1 MSSKQ
6 DISRKIL
13 EILSGKKAV
22 SASEIKTAIGSKRA
36 VKGSQKPEYAVSRA
50 ITDLADNGY
59 IERLDGG
66 QGEFLRLTAQ
76 GKKKASSQ
84 KLDGHNTLVSPT
96 WDGKW
101 RIVLLDLPEKRKA
114 ERESLRYLLKKAG
127 FACLK
132 NSAWISPYPF
142 EYMFENIKKDLELTS
157 EMIIITTNS
166 LDKETEQFVT
176 KIFNQYS

>member
-1 MSSKQ
+1 MSKQ
-6 DISRKIL
+6 DVSRKIL

-22 SASEIKTAIGSKRA
+22 SASEIKTTIGSNRA
-36 VKGSQKPEYAVSRA
+36 VKGSQKPEYAVTRA
-50 ITDLADNGY
+50 IGDLVDNGY

-66 QGEFLRLTAQ
+66 QGQFLRLTRE

-127 FACLK
+127 FVCLK

-142 EYMFENIKKDLELTS
+142 EYMFENIKKDLGLTTELMIVVS
-157 EMIIITTNS
+157 EKIDSESEKEIFS
-166 LDKETEQFVT
+166 LFSK
-176 KIFNQYS
+176 N

>member
-1 MSSKQ
+1 MSNTP

-13 EILSGKKAV
+13 ELLSGKKAV
-22 SASEIKTAIGSKRA
+22 SASEIKTTVGSKRS
-36 VKGSQKPEYAVSRA
+36 VKGPQKPEYAVSRA
-50 ITDLADNGY
+50 ISDLANNGY

-66 QGEFLRLTAQ
+66 QGQFLRLTRE
-76 GKKKASSQ
+76 GKKKVSSHR
-84 KLDGHNTLVSPT
+84 LDNKNSLVSPT

-127 FACLK
+127 FVCLK

-142 EYMFENIKKDLELTS
+142 EYMFENIKKDLGLTTEL
-157 EMIIITTNS
+157 MIIVSEKIDSESEKEIFS
-166 LDKETEQFVT
+166 LF
-176 KIFNQYS
+176 S

>member
-1 MSSKQ
+1 MSKQ
-6 DISRKIL
+6 DVSRKIL

-22 SASEIKTAIGSKRA
+22 SASEIKTVIGSKRA
-36 VKGSQKPEYAVSRA
+36 VKGSQKPEYAVTRA
-50 ITDLADNGY
+50 IGDLVDNGY

-66 QGEFLRLTAQ
+66 QGQFLRLTRE

-127 FACLK
+127 FVCLK

-142 EYMFENIKKDLELTS
+142 EYMFENIKKDLGLTTEL
-157 EMIIITTNS
+157 MIIVSEKIDSESEKEIFS
-166 LDKETEQFVT
+166 LFT
-176 KIFNQYS
+176 KN

>member
-1 MSSKQ
+1 MSSKP

-22 SASEIKTAIGSKRA
+22 SASEIKTTVGSKRST
-36 VKGSQKPEYAVSRA
+36 KGSQKPEYAVTRA
-50 ITDLADNGY
+50 ITDLVDNGY
-59 IERLDGG
+59 IECLDGG
-66 QGEFLRLTAQ
+66 QGQFLRLTRD

-84 KLDGHNTLVSPT
+84 KLDGYNTLVSPT

-101 RIVLLDLPEKRKA
+101 RIILLDLPERRKA

-127 FACLK
+127 FVCLK

-142 EYMFENIKKDLELTS
+142 EYMFENIKKDLGLTTELMIIVSEKIDTETEKELTS
-157 EMIIITTNS
+157 
-166 LDKETEQFVT
+166 LFK
-176 KIFNQYS
+176 

>member
-1 MSSKQ
+1 MSNSQ

-13 EILSGKKAV
+13 ELLSGKKAV
-22 SASEIKTAIGSKRA
+22 SASEIKATVGSKRSA
-36 VKGSQKPEYAVSRA
+36 KGSQKPEYAVTRA
-50 ITDLADNGY
+50 LGDLVDNGY
-59 IERLDGG
+59 LECLDGG
-66 QGEFLRLTAQ
+66 QGQFLRLTRE

-84 KLDGHNTLVSPT
+84 KLDGHNTLVSPA

-127 FACLK
+127 FVCLK

-142 EYMFENIKKDLELTS
+142 EYMFENIKNDLGLTTEL
-157 EMIIITTNS
+157 MIIISEKIDSESEKEIFS
-166 LDKETEQFVT
+166 LFEK
-176 KIFNQYS
+176 N

>member
-1 MSSKQ
+1 MSSKP

-13 EILSGKKAV
+13 ELLSGKKAV
-22 SASEIKTAIGSKRA
+22 SASEIKTIVGSKR
-36 VKGSQKPEYAVSRA
+36 VPKGSQRPEYAVSRA
-50 ITDLADNGY
+50 IGDLSDNGY

-66 QGEFLRLTAQ
+66 HGAFLRLTKK
-76 GKKKASSQ
+76 GKTKANSLKLTADSSVV
-84 KLDGHNTLVSPT
+84 DPR

-127 FACLK
+127 FVCLK

-142 EYMFENIKKDLELTS
+142 EYMFENIKKDLGLTTEL
-157 EMIIITTNS
+157 MIIVSEKIDS
-166 LDKETEQFVT
+166 ETEKEFLSLF
-176 KIFNQYS
+176 K